1 MKTIR
6 NLILICA
13 LETVMFVTT
22 ISQAQPVTKIAAG
35 YQHSMFLK
43 GDGSLWVMG
52 YNIQRA
58 LGDGTSGF
66 DVQTN
71 FPELILTSD
80 VIAVAAGGSHS
91 LFLKSDGSLWAMGD
105 NSSGQLGNGSYFSAK
120 QPVNIVGSDVTAIA
134 AGSGYS
140 LFLKSDGSLWGMGDN
155 GLGQLGDGSYNATN
169 APEQIVASN
178 VTAIAAGFAHTLFLK
193 RDGSLWAMGFNDSG
207 QLGDGTYGSGNHTN
221 LPEQI
226 VASNV
231 TEIAAAS
238 YHSMFLKSDGS
249 LWVMGANDD
258 GELGD
263 GTYNSTNWPEQI
275 VASNVTAI
283 AAGGVHSLF
292 LKKDGSLW
300 AMGYNYDGELGDGT
314 YSYNTNIPE
323 QIIASDVTTIG
334 AGFNYSMFVKSDG
347 SLWVMG
353 NNQYG
358 KLGDGTYNNTNRPEQ
373 IVAGIAGYNRIFGE
387 LLETGDMRLSFLG
400 SAGVKYDLECS
411 FSLSPA
417 DWLPQATNFADTMG
431 VLVFTNTPDPT
442 KNNFWRI
449 CAVP

>member
-249 LWVMGANDD
+249 LWSWEQMMMASWVT
-258 GELGD
+258 ELTTLPTGP
-263 GTYNSTNWPEQI
+263 NKLWP
-275 VASNVTAI
+275 
-283 AAGGVHSLF
+283 
-292 LKKDGSLW
+292 
-300 AMGYNYDGELGDGT
+300 AML
-314 YSYNTNIPE
+314 
-323 QIIASDVTTIG
+323 
-334 AGFNYSMFVKSDG
+334 
-347 SLWVMG
+347 
-353 NNQYG
+353 
-358 KLGDGTYNNTNRPEQ
+358 RP
-373 IVAGIAGYNRIFGE
+373 
-387 LLETGDMRLSFLG
+387 
-400 SAGVKYDLECS
+400 
-411 FSLSPA
+411 
-417 DWLPQATNFADTMG
+417 
-431 VLVFTNTPDPT
+431 
-442 KNNFWRI
+442 
-449 CAVP
+449 